1 MAEVAGRRAMTEPTG
16 RCFIS
21 YRRENAAGVAP
32 LVAAL
37 HDVGVPVWQD
47 LNNLG
52 EAHTATEL
60 RAVLGDPSTACAVLW
75 ITPQVEQSSVI
86 REIEA
91 PEIHRRA
98 EAGDG
103 FFFLPVAAGGLS
115 YREAARVLGPR
126 FGAHDLDER
135 NVARQ
140 PKETLTSQEALG
152 LAGRVLRSR
161 LAAIHSHLPAGEPLL
176 LRLDTRQLSPF
187 VLGTALSLDW
197 SARFP
202 KRRASASSWGRSLL
216 PALRTVVS
224 SVRQQAPAR
233 SLVVEGLAE
242 LPALIAFGTCAPA
255 AGGLTVAWRQHTE
268 GVHQL
273 WSLAVDREQSGFR
286 SRVED
291 SQPGHRDLA
300 VLVSVT
306 ADAEEGF
313 IEIKASLELRGIV
326 RISREG
332 NLPHSLATPG
342 QAKDLALVVHS
353 ALIEARRKFG
363 EPRCIHLFAAVPSGL
378 ALMIGQLLNTFAE
391 AQTYQ
396 FLASQRGSRYY
407 DAVRL
412 HPSS

>member
-1 MAEVAGRRAMTEPTG
+1 MAEVVGTGVMTDPTG
-16 RCFIS
+16 CCFVS

-37 HDVGVPVWQD
+37 QDVGVPVWQD
-47 LNNLG
+47 LTSLG
-52 EAHTATEL
+52 EAHTATEI
-60 RAVLGDPSTACAVLW
+60 RAVLESPSTACAVLW
-75 ITPQVEQSSVI
+75 ITPQVEKSSVI

-91 PEIHRRA
+91 PAIHRRA
-98 EAGDG
+98 EAGDC
-103 FFFLPVAAGGLS
+103 FFFFPVAAGGLG

-126 FGAHDLDER
+126 FGVHDLDER

-140 PKETLTSQEALG
+140 PKETPTPAEALG

-161 LAAIHSHLPAGEPLL
+161 LAAIHSRLPAGEPLL
-176 LRLDTRQLSPF
+176 IRLDTRQPSPF

-202 KRRASASSWGRSLL
+202 KRRASTSSWTKSLL

-224 SVRQQAPAR
+224 SVRQQAAAR

-242 LPALIAFGTCAPA
+242 LPALIALGTCAPA

-268 GVHQL
+268 GIHQL
-273 WSLAVDREQSGFR
+273 WSLPVDREPSGFR

-306 ADAEEGF
+306 SDAEEGLM
-313 IEIKASLELRGIV
+313 EIKASLELRGII

-332 NLPHSLATPG
+332 SLPHSLTTPG
-342 QAKDLALVVHS
+342 QAKDLALMIRS
-353 ALIEARRKFG
+353 ALIEARHRFG
-363 EPRCIHLFAAVPSGL
+363 EPRCVHLFAAVPSGL

-391 AQTYQ
+391 VQTYQ
-396 FLASQRGSRYY
+396 FLASPHGSRYY
-407 DAVRL
+407 PAVRL